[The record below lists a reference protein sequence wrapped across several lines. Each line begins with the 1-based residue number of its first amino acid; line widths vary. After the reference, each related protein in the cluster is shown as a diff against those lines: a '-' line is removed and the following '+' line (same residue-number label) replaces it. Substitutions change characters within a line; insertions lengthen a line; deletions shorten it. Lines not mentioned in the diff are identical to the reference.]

1 MAITLEETLNA
12 VYKGFANANVN
23 VDGHSVT
30 GTVKVVIPPLEI
42 EADVDLGQW
51 KGIKI
56 EDFDRS
62 EKQKLDLINKIVEKA
77 QEVFGKLDEDL
88 KALKSTLKKLRVKLG
103 FKIEL
108 IVSIEFS
115 IELTI
120 EVKQKRL
127 GVA

>member
-30 GTVKVVIPPLEI
+30 GTVKVVIPTLEI

-77 QEVFGKLDEDL
+77 QEVFGKLDEAL